1 MDTVAHRPSRGY
13 RTSRLPIA
21 EAEYERFM
29 NESEFAKAQIDR
41 LDREYPE
48 IFPEGLEGGYVL
60 YGFTDPSRKQQLR
73 CRRIRLNA
81 TGEVFT
87 VAPAFVMPYMS
98 ATVAE
103 AEKALLLMRFHVPYW
118 AIAYVFGRDA
128 M

>member
-1 MDTVAHRPSRGY
+1 
-13 RTSRLPIA
+13 
-21 EAEYERFM
+21 M

-41 LDREYPE
+41 LDRQYPE
-48 IFPEGLEGGYVL
+48 IFPEGLEGGNVL

-118 AIAYVFGRDA
+118 AIA
-128 M
+128 